1 MDKTMSKEETLNQL
15 YALRAGLSLVD
26 KEYDKVKES
35 KLSEENLVK
44 ETNNKKEVLEN
55 KNNELFYNSEIIKSS
70 SEDKKCSYER
80 ELKFYNDAAGVT
92 SAAKARVDKIKP
104 FVNANMLLFIS
115 AIVVFGIMLIL
126 NFGTDIVKDGSI
138 LHILL
143 CISGPVAAVSGII
156 FFPLTYVYKGKMA
169 EYIKLNEKLKKIP
182 KPSEPRSDEINYLD
196 NAKYISNQEKISE
209 NKKLMEGL
217 NHQLAETKKSTH
229 EKVVLVSKY
238 AMEIYNSVVDEFSK
252 SLPNLDCRDYK
263 HVDLIIYLLE
273 TGRADEMKE
282 ALQQTDVYVSTERI
296 VQAIN
301 NATETISLSI
311 NKNFSRLENAIIKNT
326 YELGNKIDRLTY
338 NVNAMSDR
346 QSALISELNKNVE
359 KTNSAIKMQNALLEK
374 SNVSSAEMASNVE
387 RMRMYADD
395 AYIKNSN
402 IWWTKRTPI
411 RSSFFI

>member
-1 MDKTMSKEETLNQL
+1 MDKTVSKEEILNQL

-55 KNNELFYNSEIIKSS
+55 KNNELFCNSEIIKSS
-70 SEDKKCSYER
+70 SEDKKRSYER
-80 ELKFYNDAAGVT
+80 DLTYYNDAASVT
-92 SAAKARVDKIKP
+92 STAKARVDKIKP

-169 EYIKLNEKLKKIP
+169 EYIKLNNKLKKIP
-182 KPSEPRSDEINYLD
+182 KPSEPRSEEINYLD

-217 NHQLAETKKSTH
+217 NHQLAEMKKSTH
-229 EKVVLVSKY
+229 EKIVLVSKY

-311 NKNFSRLENAIIKNT
+311 NKNFSRLESAIIKNT

-346 QSALISELNKNVE
+346 QSALISELNENVE

-402 IWWTKRTPI
+402 I
-411 RSSFFI
+411 

>member
-217 NHQLAETKKSTH
+217 NHQLAEMKKSTH
-229 EKVVLVSKY
+229 EKIVLVSKY

-402 IWWTKRTPI
+402 I
-411 RSSFFI
+411 